1 MRYLMQKFDE
11 RKESFDRETGD
22 FGIELPEPL
31 DALTIRGVVDQGLII
46 ISRYVDGLLQCTAR

>member
-1 MRYLMQKFDE
+1 MQKFDE